1 MIEFSKQISEKWN
14 ISLEL
19 SEQLC
24 TAYEKRDKP
33 YYLVEYRPEIANELT
48 NSIVWNVFDF
58 LNGMEELSKK
68 KKRVINALKKAQ
80 KLFPA
85 LERRVNLTIN
95 PFELDDILLPLR
107 PNPRSKG
114 QLAIKKGLSPLADE
128 IMKQEENGS
137 VEEVAEPYIGKDPS
151 LVTTEDVIKG
161 AKDLLAER
169 FAYDDTVRAMAREF
183 AYEDGFVEVTPKK
196 KNDSHFTQ
204 YADKQIPIQ
213 EISKEEILKLMIAE
227 DKKEI
232 RLKLGVQLFR
242 ITELFRH
249 HFIQNPATIWFDLL
263 CETIDDCWMRLL
275 QSVIE
280 RDVKSRV
287 CEEAQQWAEQI
298 IITDLEKNQ
307 ASEST
312 NRSAFLIA
320 NAALRK
326 NIQLIALSDQ
336 GNLLGTTSEKKPPEG
351 KTFVSERLKQFLN
364 RHKPDTIIIVNNDQA
379 SVAESVLKMA
389 TSGFE
394 QVPQITYFNSGKSD
408 NNPAESEWMKREFD
422 SLLDENQRKLYGIG
436 LQYIKPLSM
445 IPQIGSSYY
454 SVHAFQDLLPAEK
467 FLQIVLRIIIQTK
480 LYVGVQIKNIL
491 DSALVQA
498 EIIPESIAREIKN
511 SDKMINTKNDL
522 LKITGMTE
530 IMFRNMA
537 GYLVIPDSVNLL
549 DRTLLHPD
557 FYTWIFEISEQLAVS
572 VDTIVRDPDILRSFN
587 ADDITKKLYLDKK
600 IIAHLKA
607 GAKYLTQT
615 VPKVKRKLKLA
626 EVQEGAIV
634 SGTVTNITQ
643 FGVFVNINAVCD
655 GLIHISQLAD
665 EYVENPEQ
673 VVSVNDK
680 VDVKILKVDV
690 KKRRISLS
698 MKGLGNKAPKVRPT
712 KGQLSNLAEHF
723 KNR

>member
-48 NSIVWNVFDF
+48 SSIVWNVFDF

-80 KLFPA
+80 KLSPA

-137 VEEVAEPYIGKDPS
+137 VEEAAELYIGKDPS

-169 FAYDDTVRAMAREF
+169 FAYDETVRVMAREF

-196 KNDSHFTQ
+196 KNDPHFTQ

-249 HFIQNPATIWFDLL
+249 HFIENPATIWFDLL
-263 CETIDDCWMRLL
+263 CETIDDCWTRLL

-287 CEEAQQWAEQI
+287 REEAQQWVEQM
-298 IITDLEKNQ
+298 IITELEKNQ
-307 ASEST
+307 ATEST

-320 NAALRK
+320 NAAPRK
-326 NIQLIALSDQ
+326 NIQLITLSGQ

-351 KTFVSERLKQFLN
+351 KTFASERLKQFLN
-364 RHKPDTIIIVNNDQA
+364 RHKPDTIIIINNDQA

-394 QVPQITYFNSGKSD
+394 QAPQIKYFNSGKSD
-408 NNPAESEWMKREFD
+408 NNSAESEWMKSERSE
-422 SLLDENQRKLYGIG
+422 ER
-436 LQYIKPLSM
+436 
-445 IPQIGSSYY
+445 
-454 SVHAFQDLLPAEK
+454 
-467 FLQIVLRIIIQTK
+467 R
-480 LYVGVQIKNIL
+480 VGK
-491 DSALVQA
+491 
-498 EIIPESIAREIKN
+498 E
-511 SDKMINTKNDL
+511 
-522 LKITGMTE
+522 
-530 IMFRNMA
+530 
-537 GYLVIPDSVNLL
+537 
-549 DRTLLHPD
+549 
-557 FYTWIFEISEQLAVS
+557 
-572 VDTIVRDPDILRSFN
+572 
-587 ADDITKKLYLDKK
+587 
-600 IIAHLKA
+600 
-607 GAKYLTQT
+607 
-615 VPKVKRKLKLA
+615 
-626 EVQEGAIV
+626 
-634 SGTVTNITQ
+634 
-643 FGVFVNINAVCD
+643 C
-655 GLIHISQLAD
+655 
-665 EYVENPEQ
+665 
-673 VVSVNDK
+673 
-680 VDVKILKVDV
+680 
-690 KKRRISLS
+690 
-698 MKGLGNKAPKVRPT
+698 
-712 KGQLSNLAEHF
+712 
-723 KNR
+723 